1 MTMDP
6 NGKMDAHLT
15 EPELFTLALP
25 PAGEPEA
32 LPRHLSECP
41 GCSRAFS
48 EWKAAVRELADE
60 EPEALQRRTPEQWD
74 ALADKTLAAVRRSRI
89 GQRRFSVRWG
99 LAAAAVAAFFAIA
112 VPLWRARPA
121 SPRPAVKEAA
131 STLSA
136 EDQAD
141 DALLQD
147 VARLTRSEDETSRLW
162 SSLAP
167 EPSSTEDDR
176 L

>member
-6 NGKMDAHLT
+6 NGKSDAHLT

-41 GCSRAFS
+41 RCSRAFS
-48 EWKAAVRELADE
+48 EWKAVVRDLADE
-60 EPEALQRRTPEQWD
+60 EPEALRRRTPEQWD
-74 ALADKTLAAVRRSRI
+74 ALANQTLAAVRRSRI
-89 GQRRFSVRWG
+89 GRRRSSVRWAV
-99 LAAAAVAAFFAIA
+99 AAAAVAAFFVVA
-112 VPLWRARPA
+112 VPVWRGRPTSERPA
-121 SPRPAVKEAA
+121 AKEAA
-131 STLSA
+131 FTLSA
-136 EDQAD
+136 ADQAD
-141 DALLQD
+141 DALLRD